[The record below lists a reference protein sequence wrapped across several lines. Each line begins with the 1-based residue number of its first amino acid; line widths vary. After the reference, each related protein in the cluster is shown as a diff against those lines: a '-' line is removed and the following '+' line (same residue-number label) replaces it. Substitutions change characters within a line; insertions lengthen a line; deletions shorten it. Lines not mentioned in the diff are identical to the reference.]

1 MALKH
6 GIDPKVIIRTI
17 AAALYYDELKMCI
30 RDRFSCISAELVQDD
45 GLAEA
50 IEAMREEEIFRRAG
64 LLMSR
69 DIFH

>member
-1 MALKH
+1 MEYVVDMVA
-6 GIDPKVIIRTI
+6 PAQ
-17 AAALYYDELKMCI
+17 AASELLEL
-30 RDRFSCISAELVQDD
+30 FSCISAELVQDD

-50 IEAMREEEIFRRAG
+50 IEAMRGGRDFPQGRG

>member
-1 MALKH
+1 M
-6 GIDPKVIIRTI
+6 
-17 AAALYYDELKMCI
+17 EL
-30 RDRFSCISAELVQDD
+30 FSCISAELVQDD

-69 DIFH
+69 DIFHSRRQE